1 MFGEEEMI
9 VGYENPQIDLD
20 LRAHDMRPT
29 LRIKHDAKWDMPG
42 ETKAMDIPE
51 MLKEWIPGYALEE
64 SKADSSSASVEV
76 DAKWTPPGNLLKSYK
91 SHGRQFEIW
100 CSSLE
105 NERANE
111 MLRGMRILIPMYIE
125 GGTCNF
131 LDDAEW
137 SLRRWKIYFL

>member
-9 VGYENPQIDLD
+9 IGYENPRINLY
-20 LRAHDMRPT
+20 LRAHDMRPS
-29 LRIKHDAKWDMPG
+29 LQVKHDAKWDMPG
-42 ETKAMDIPE
+42 ETEATDIPE
-51 MLKEWIPGYALEE
+51 MLKEWMPGYAFEG
-64 SKADSSSASVEV
+64 STADSSSASEEV

-91 SHGRQFEIW
+91 SHGRHFEIW

-105 NERANE
+105 DERANE

-137 SLRRWKIYFL
+137 SLKRWKIYFL